1 MSVLTS
7 LFLSALLSL
16 PLPGPPGLSGVSDSS
31 SSENG
36 HRAGVILAAAAER
49 PVGATLSSGMP
60 AEMFA
65 RAATEPFD
73 LASVPVAEL
82 TAIDPDPIIQPV
94 PDPAVFDRLEVVFPQ
109 GVGVTSFIDSWGFA
123 RAHGSRRH
131 QGTDLMAPKMSPV
144 YALADGVIER
154 LSSGGTS
161 GRTVSVKH
169 DFGYSSWYMHLN
181 NDVPG
186 TDDGNASIDQ
196 IFAPGLEVGHRVSAG
211 DLVGF
216 VGDSGNAE
224 STAPHTHFELHRNA
238 VPINPYPALRQAQ
251 ERALELANI
260 AEAAERFL
268 VVVELAE

>member
-7 LFLSALLSL
+7 LFLSAFLLLSL
-16 PLPGPPGLSGVSDSS
+16 TGPPGLSGISDSGGP
-31 SSENG
+31 ENG
-36 HRAGVILAAAAER
+36 RRAGVILGAAAER
-49 PVGATLSSGMP
+49 PHGATLPSRMP
-60 AEMFA
+60 AEVVA

-82 TAIDPDPIIQPV
+82 TAIDPEPIIQPA

-109 GVGVTSFIDSWGFA
+109 RVGVTSFIDSWGFA
-123 RAHGSRRH
+123 RARGARRH

-144 YALADGVIER
+144 YAVADGVIER

-161 GRTVSVKH
+161 GRTALLKH

-186 TDDGNASIDQ
+186 TDDGKASIDQ
-196 IFAPGLEVGHRVSAG
+196 IFAPGLEVGDSVSAG

-224 STAPHTHFELHRNA
+224 STAPHTHFELHRNG
-238 VPINPYPALRQAQ
+238 VPINPYPVVRQAQ
-251 ERALELANI
+251 ERGFELADI
-260 AEAAERFL
+260 AEAAERFA